1 MEDLKEMTREEAEQ
15 TLEVQ
20 LGCMTVEQKIAQHHE
35 EVVMEAKRKHI
46 QNNTPYRAY
55 PPKMNDTGSR
65 SSNVER
71 TDRRDK
77 TLSHWS
83 RPVGTGE
90 HAKTDN
96 IRTIDGDMLFVCNK
110 CKNTVVICEASADP
124 SRAVTFTK
132 QLAKSIAHKTWAMR
146 IIHAKNDS
154 AGVHGILHLQVWTN
168 GETLLHDVKNLPVGK
183 WQVLVENLMIEH
195 ERNGCR

>member
-1 MEDLKEMTREEAEQ
+1 MEIKDLTPEEAAQ

-20 LGCMTVEQKIAQHHE
+20 IGCMTVEQKIAQHHE
-35 EVVMEAKRKHI
+35 EVVLEAKRKHM
-46 QNNTPYRAY
+46 QENTPYRAY
-55 PPKMNDTGSR
+55 PPKMDDRGSR
-65 SSNVER
+65 TSNVER
-71 TDRRDK
+71 TNVRDK

-96 IRTIDGDMLFVCNK
+96 IRTIDGDMLFVCNR

-124 SRAVTFTK
+124 NRAVTFTR
-132 QLAKSIAHKTWAMR
+132 QLARSIRHTAYAMR
-146 IIHAKNDS
+146 IIHAKNDAS
-154 AGVHGILHLQVWTN
+154 GVRGILHLQVWEN
-168 GETLLHDVKNLPVGK
+168 GDRLMHDVKDLPVGK

-195 ERNGCR
+195 ERKGCQ